1 MSNQNGEAIMKWIM
15 NLIVVLGLL
24 TASIIAKAE
33 VVPPD
38 QLVKSVANGVLDV
51 IGNDKDIQSG
61 DMTKITA
68 LTEEKILPHF
78 DFERMSRVTLGK
90 YWGQASPEQK
100 IAFVKEFR
108 SLITHTYSSALSKY
122 RDQTIEY
129 KPLSV
134 PTDNGDVK
142 VQSLIMQS
150 GGSAIPV
157 DYLLEK
163 GSEEWKV
170 FDVNIDGISLVTT
183 YRGQF
188 ASIIREGGM
197 DELIHKLVEKNK
209 S

>member
-1 MSNQNGEAIMKWIM
+1 M
-15 NLIVVLGLL
+15 VLGLL
-24 TASIIAKAE
+24 VAAGIANAE
-33 VVPPD
+33 IVPPD
-38 QLVKSVANGVLDV
+38 QLVKNVAGGVLDA
-51 IGNDKDIQSG
+51 IRNDKDIQNG
-61 DMTKITA
+61 DMRKITA

-90 YWGQASPEQK
+90 YWTQATPEQK
-100 IAFVKEFR
+100 TAFVKEFR

-129 KPLSV
+129 KPFIATADDS
-134 PTDNGDVK
+134 DVK
-142 VQSLIMQS
+142 VKSLIMQS

-163 GSEEWKV
+163 ESDEWKV

-188 ASIIREGGM
+188 ASIIRQNGM
-197 DELIHKLVEKNK
+197 DELIHQLVEKNK

>member
-1 MSNQNGEAIMKWIM
+1 M
-15 NLIVVLGLL
+15 VLGLL
-24 TASIIAKAE
+24 VAAGIANAE
-33 VVPPD
+33 IVPPD
-38 QLVKSVANGVLDV
+38 QLVKNVAGGVLDA
-51 IGNDKDIQSG
+51 IRNDKDIQNG
-61 DMTKITA
+61 DMRKITA

-90 YWGQASPEQK
+90 YWTQATPEQK
-100 IAFVKEFR
+100 TAFIKEFR

-129 KPLSV
+129 KPFV
-134 PTDNGDVK
+134 AVTDDSDVK
-142 VQSLIMQS
+142 VKSLIMQS

-163 GSEEWKV
+163 GGDEWKV

-188 ASIIREGGM
+188 ASIIRQNGM
-197 DELIHKLVEKNK
+197 DELIHQLVEKNK